1 MEIDDLKNDWE
12 AMTNQTEKQNNLT
25 PKIIN
30 QMTQKKYFS
39 MINKIKFPE
48 YIGGLICLLGA
59 GFIGFK
65 FSELDTIYL
74 QIVVIIAIS
83 LLILMPTISLLS
95 FSRFNLMSD
104 VNKPYAETLRQFAVQ
119 ELRFQKFQQANAFFS
134 YLLLVTII
142 ILLPK
147 FFKGTDI
154 STSKYF
160 GFSHFLLDIY
170 F

>member
-12 AMTNQTEKQNNLT
+12 AMSTQTEKQNNLT
-25 PKIIN
+25 PKIIK
-30 QMTQKKYFS
+30 QMTQKKYSS

-74 QIVVIIAIS
+74 QIIGIIAMS

-95 FSRFNLMSD
+95 FSRFNLMND
-104 VNKPYAETLRQFAVQ
+104 VNKPYAETLRQFAIQ
-119 ELRFQKFQQANAFFS
+119 KLRFQKFQQANAFFS
-134 YLLLVTII
+134 YVLLVTII

-147 FFKGTDI
+147 FFVN
-154 STSKYF
+154 F
-160 GFSHFLLDIY
+160 FLI
-170 F
+170 